1 MDGFSN
7 VMKTNELIEKYFKKK
22 DHQVVVEKLNNF
34 YDDVA
39 TGLKIAKQ
47 SPSSKK
53 KVKST
58 ALNEK
63 KKLTPLIKGID
74 KVLYKL
80 KDVRFIGFNSIDAE
94 HQSLLGLKEKATKV
108 LNYPKQS
115 TNYASQRIEGWVFDL
130 IHFYEKYN
138 ETKAWVSN
146 NDYTSNTKWTK
157 GALFVRDALNIIE
170 PIPDFTIHT
179 AIVKCRKTS
188 HKVKK

>member
-1 MDGFSN
+1 
-7 VMKTNELIEKYFKKK
+7 MKTHELLVKYFKKK
-22 DHQVVVEKLNNF
+22 DHQVVLNELNEF

-47 SPSSKK
+47 SPSSEK

-58 ALNEK
+58 ALYEK

-74 KVLYKL
+74 KVLDKL
-80 KDVRFIGFNSIDAE
+80 KDVRFIGFNSIDVE
-94 HQSLLGLKEKATKV
+94 HQSLLELKEKATKV
-108 LNYPKQS
+108 LKYPKQS

-138 ETKAWVSN
+138 DTKAWVSN
-146 NDYTSNTKWTK
+146 SDYTSNAKWTK
-157 GALFVRDALNIIE
+157 GALFVKDALNIIE
-170 PIPDFTIHT
+170 HTPDFTIHS

-188 HKVKK
+188 RKVKK